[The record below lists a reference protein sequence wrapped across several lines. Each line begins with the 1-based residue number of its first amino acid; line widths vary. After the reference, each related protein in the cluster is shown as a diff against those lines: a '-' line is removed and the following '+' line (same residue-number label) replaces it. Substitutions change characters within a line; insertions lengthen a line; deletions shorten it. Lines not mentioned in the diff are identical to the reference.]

1 MTSTSRT
8 ELFTKIAAAR
18 QAGLIVVLED
28 IHDPHNAMA
37 ILRTCDAFG
46 IQHVFFIFDQE
57 VEYNPRNIGKASSS
71 SANKWLTFHI
81 FTSTEDC
88 LKELKKEQYLIC
100 ATALSPSAVTLDH
113 VPVDANKIALVFGNE
128 HNGISETMKQ
138 KADML
143 VQIPMYGFVQSINVS
158 VTAGIVLHDVTTRR
172 KVLTPGFRLSENEQH
187 DLISVFQKK

>member
-1 MTSTSRT
+1 MTTTNRT

-18 QAGLIVVLED
+18 QSGLVVVLED

-57 VEYNPRNIGKASSS
+57 AQYDPRSIGKASSS

-81 FTSTEDC
+81 FSSTEDC
-88 LKELKKEQYLIC
+88 LKELKKDQYLIC
-100 ATALSPSAVTLDH
+100 ATALSQSAVTLDH
-113 VPVDANKIALVFGNE
+113 IPVETNKIALVFGNE

-138 KADML
+138 QADML

-158 VTAGIVLHDVTTRR
+158 VTAGIVLYDVTTRR
-172 KVLTPGFRLSENEQH
+172 NVLTPGFRLSEKEQH
-187 DLISVFQKK
+187 NLISVFQEK